1 MKGSTLAWIIM
12 LLALL
17 FSCCCLTALEPFR
30 GGRGGGGRR
39 GGGGGRGGG
48 GRTWRWWWTTW
59 RWRTAWGW
67 RSDVG
72 GEAAVVEVICIVFA
86 AAIDG
91 DHSVGVVGGGVL
103 LGIQSGIIL
112 GQVIGRFLLHVKKVA
127 HRMDVHFRATES
139 MNAYGRLIVMV
150 VNYMCCIISTRTS
163 WVSRAVLSD
172 FE

>member
-48 GRTWRWWWTTW
+48 GRR
-59 RWRTAWGW
+59 
-67 RSDVG
+67 G
-72 GEAAVVEVICIVFA
+72 GGGGRRGGGGFGRRGGAVAAVEVICIVFA

-112 GQVIGRFLLHVKKVA
+112 GQVIGRSLLHVKKVA

-163 WVSRAVLSD
+163 WTGRFSTR
-172 FE
+172 F